1 MKKTVTFIDRTTQ
14 KEMYITAFSA
24 VKQEYGLK
32 IEVMG
37 CVKLL
42 PTQSTSENVIG
53 IVELDNQVI
62 PILDSRKEKTA
73 DITNLCCIVILENSV
88 GDTIIMTGR
97 LYESS
102 CQVFELVVE
111 FLDSPISQNSTQED
125 SLGPTNDMMS
135 SLSLSQ

>member
-1 MKKTVTFIDRTTQ
+1 MKKTVTSIDRATQ
-14 KEMYITAFSA
+14 KEMHITAFSA

-53 IVELDNQVI
+53 IVELDDQVV
-62 PILDSRKEKTA
+62 PILDSRKERTV
-73 DITNLCCIVILENSV
+73 DVTNLCCIVIFENPV
-88 GDTIIMTGR
+88 GDTTIMTGR

-111 FLDSPISQNSTQED
+111 CMDSPISQDSTQEG
-125 SLGPTNDMMS
+125 SVGSENDTMS
-135 SLSLSQ
+135 SLALP

>member
-1 MKKTVTFIDRTTQ
+1 MKKTITSIDRTNQ
-14 KEMYITAFSA
+14 REMHITAFSA

-42 PTQSTSENVIG
+42 PSQSTSENIIG
-53 IVELDNQVI
+53 IVELDDQVV

-73 DITNLCCIVILENSV
+73 DITNLCCIVILENLV
-88 GDTIIMTGR
+88 GETTIMTGR

-102 CQVFELVVE
+102 CQVFDLVVE
-111 FLDSPISQNSTQED
+111 CMDSPIPSSSTQED
-125 SLGPTNDMMS
+125 ASGSEKDMVS
-135 SLSLSQ
+135 PSTLLQ

>member
-1 MKKTVTFIDRTTQ
+1 MEEASRMEKANSEREKH
-14 KEMYITAFSA
+14 ITAFSA

-32 IEVMG
+32 IEVIG

-53 IVELDNQVI
+53 IVELDDQVV
-62 PILDSRKEKTA
+62 PILDSRKETTA
-73 DITNLCCIVILENSV
+73 DITDLCCIVILENLV
-88 GDTIIMTGR
+88 GETTIMTGR

-111 FLDSPISQNSTQED
+111 CMDSTIPSHSTQED
-125 SLGPTNDMMS
+125 TVGSEKDTISPSTL
-135 SLSLSQ
+135 LQ